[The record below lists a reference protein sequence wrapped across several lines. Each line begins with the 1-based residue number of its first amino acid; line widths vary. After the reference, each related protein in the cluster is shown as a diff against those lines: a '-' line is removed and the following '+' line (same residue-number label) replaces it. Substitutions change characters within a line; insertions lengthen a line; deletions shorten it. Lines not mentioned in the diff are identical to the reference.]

1 MGNLQY
7 YHKIWLVM
15 VFAWVTNYMVRVGLS
30 PVLIPVMDEFGISY
44 GEAGLLATAVFYSY
58 TMMQLPAGHLGDRLG
73 KKLIVIV
80 ATVGWG
86 IASLL
91 TGLARTFVWFLAFRF
106 MTGLAQGS
114 FFSNDRPIIAAYTPR
129 EKMGVGQGVS
139 FTGLGIGLA
148 LGVLLAGVIAQT
160 LGWRWV
166 FYLYSIPPMIA
177 ALALAL
183 IVREP
188 PRTAQVASQDDVP
201 YREVFRHRDIWMY
214 ALGGIAANYV
224 L

>member
-1 MGNLQY
+1 MG
-7 YHKIWLVM
+7 
-15 VFAWVTNYMVRVGLS
+15 FAWVTNY
-30 PVLIPVMDEFGISY
+30 
-44 GEAGLLATAVFYSY
+44 
-58 TMMQLPAGHLGDRLG
+58 
-73 KKLIVIV
+73 
-80 ATVGWG
+80 
-86 IASLL
+86 
-91 TGLARTFVWFLAFRF
+91 
-106 MTGLAQGS
+106 
-114 FFSNDRPIIAAYTPR
+114 FFSDGRPVIAAYTPR
-129 EKMGVGQGVS
+129 ETMGVGQGVS

-201 YREVFRHRDIWMY
+201 YRE
-214 ALGGIAANYV
+214 
-224 L
+224 